1 MNSTP
6 ILTIITPVYNG
17 ERFIAET
24 IESVLNA
31 NIETTYEHIIL
42 NDGSSDST
50 PSILNNFK
58 DCVQIFSHKNV
69 GESATVNLGLEK
81 ARGEFILI
89 LNADD
94 PFLTDELVKNA
105 LKTLQKDLAI
115 VAIYPDWKI
124 IDENGRT
131 IRNKILPE
139 YSDETFIGRCK
150 CLPGPGT
157 IFRREAALKI
167 GGRRQNWKFVGDY
180 DFWLRL
186 SREGKILRQP
196 GILAQWRQNAD
207 STSISQRGID
217 MANERIA
224 VTQNFVQKNLLPI
237 KLQRMA
243 LGNSYYLAARLC
255 FFDKKIRGR
264 KLILTS
270 LKLRRGWPEEA
281 KLFVVI
287 YLLFLPVSSIL
298 VKPFKK
304 IIVKFSSYK

>member
-1 MNSTP
+1 
-6 ILTIITPVYNG
+6 
-17 ERFIAET
+17 
-24 IESVLNA
+24 
-31 NIETTYEHIIL
+31 
-42 NDGSSDST
+42 
-50 PSILNNFK
+50 
-58 DCVQIFSHKNV
+58 VQIFSHKNV

-94 PFLTDELVKNA
+94 PFLTGELVKNA

-131 IRNKILPE
+131 IRNMTLPE
-139 YSDETFIGRCK
+139 FSDETFIGRCK

-207 STSISQRGID
+207 SISISQRGVD

-224 VTQNFVQKNLLPI
+224 VTQTFVQNNLLPI
-237 KLQRMA
+237 NLSRMA
-243 LGNSYYLAARLC
+243 MGNSYYLAARLC

-287 YLLFLPVSSIL
+287 YLLCLPVSSIL

-304 IIVKFSSYK
+304 IIVKYSSYK

>member
-1 MNSTP
+1 MNSAP
-6 ILTIITPVYNG
+6 ALTIITPVYNG

-31 NIETTYEHIIL
+31 NIETTYEYIIL

-50 PSILNNFK
+50 PHILNNFK
-58 DCVQIFSHKNV
+58 DRVKIFSHKNI

-89 LNADD
+89 VNADD
-94 PFLTDELVKNA
+94 PFLKGELVKNA
-105 LKTLQKDLAI
+105 LKTLRKDSAI

-124 IDENGRT
+124 IDESGRT

-157 IFRREAALKI
+157 IFRRDAALKI
-167 GGRRQNWKFVGDY
+167 GGRSQNWKFVGDY

-186 SREGKILRQP
+186 GREGRILRQP
-196 GILAQWRQNAD
+196 GILAQWRQNVD
-207 STSISQRGID
+207 STSISQRGVD

-224 VTQNFVQKNLLPI
+224 VTQNFIQKNLLPI
-237 KLQRMA
+237 RLQRMA
-243 LGNSYYLAARLC
+243 LGNSYYLAARLS
-255 FFDKKIRGR
+255 FFDKRIRGR
-264 KLILTS
+264 SLMLTS
-270 LKLRRGWPEEA
+270 LKNRRGWPEEA
-281 KLFVVI
+281 KLYVVF
-287 YLLFLPVSSIL
+287 YLLCLPVSSIL
-298 VKPFKK
+298 IQPFKRV
-304 IIVKFSSYK
+304 IVKYTSYT